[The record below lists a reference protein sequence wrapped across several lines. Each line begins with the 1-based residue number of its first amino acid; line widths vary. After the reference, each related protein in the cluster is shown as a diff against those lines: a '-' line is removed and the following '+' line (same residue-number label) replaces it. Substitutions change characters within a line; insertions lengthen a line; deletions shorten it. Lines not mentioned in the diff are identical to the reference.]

1 MGFSGDGQ
9 RLVVVAGDN
18 RHSVFVYHWSS
29 KTLIFNSSGH
39 NGQPPQVYGVVWN
52 PFTIDTDSSG
62 VRVVAPTMFVTYGV
76 KHLKIWTLAKDEV
89 SVLLYVWPSASQL
102 KLLLCTQSVLL
113 SRCAEDRERGLQ

>member
-18 RHSVFVYHWSS
+18 RHTVFIYHWQS
-29 KTLIFNSSGH
+29 KTLIYNSNGH

-52 PFTIDTDSSG
+52 PYTFDMDSSG
-62 VRVVAPTMFVTYGV
+62 VRTVAPTMFITYGV

-89 SVLLYVWPSASQL
+89 RHEEWTEP
-102 KLLLCTQSVLL
+102 
-113 SRCAEDRERGLQ
+113 AEKH

>member
-29 KTLIFNSSGH
+29 KTLICNANGH

-52 PFTIDTDSSG
+52 PFTIDTDGSG
-62 VRVVAPTMFVTYGV
+62 VRIVAPTMFVTYGV
-76 KHLKIWTLAKDEV
+76 KHMKIWTLAKDEV
-89 SVLLYVWPSASQL
+89 
-102 KLLLCTQSVLL
+102 
-113 SRCAEDRERGLQ
+113 RCAGGSEGGL